1 LRDLAHHA
9 AEAGA
14 LVRRFPCG
22 ALAILE
28 RRGPTCVDSRAFDTE
43 LLEPFSLVV
52 QAPQRAL
59 ALRPRALK
67 RRVDLR
73 QITTRGLAHLGR
85 ATLHALA
92 IRGRPRQGRVDAQD
106 LPFREFDALAVLGG
120 PALEAIALVVGR
132 ADRGLDLEHLA
143 LGAPPYL
150 GGLALG
156 ARALRGGDGERLV
169 EVVELSLGPLAHR
182 GARQAL
188 PLLRA
193 RGDRRFRLRRL
204 APDALDTLA
213 LLVGLALEPIALR
226 GRRGDRGR
234 HRAHLAAGAL
244 ADLRRQALEP
254 LALRRRAPDRVLDG
268 NEIGGL

>member
-1 LRDLAHHA
+1 M
-9 AEAGA
+9 
-14 LVRRFPCG
+14 RRFPCG
-22 ALAILE
+22 ALAVLE
-28 RRGPTCVDSRAFDTE
+28 RRGPTCVDARAFDTE

-106 LPFREFDALAVLGG
+106 LPFRELDALAVLGG

-143 LGAPPYL
+143 LGAPPDL

-182 GARQAL
+182 GAR
-188 PLLRA
+188 
-193 RGDRRFRLRRL
+193 
-204 APDALDTLA
+204 
-213 LLVGLALEPIALR
+213 VGLAALGAR
-226 GRRGDRGR
+226 ACDRGFDLR
-234 HRAHLAAGAL
+234 DLAAHAVETVSLVGRGGEGRLDLRDLPFGAL
-244 ADLRRQALEP
+244 EGLTFDL
-254 LALRRRAPDRVLDG
+254 G
-268 NEIGGL
+268 